1 MNLRLLLGGEVLST
15 FCKDSELVIVVAFV
29 EERFLANGLIGEGDK
44 GYAIEETNDKARFNL
59 KVRYQ
64 IEPCF

>member
-1 MNLRLLLGGEVLST
+1 MNLRLLLGSEVLST

-29 EERFLANGLIGEGDK
+29 EERFLAKGLMGEGDK
-44 GYAIEETNDKARFNL
+44 DYAIEERNDKARFYL
-59 KVRYQ
+59 KVRNQ